1 MSSASVS
8 IIRTCVHYGRRMIS
22 RLGQGSM
29 ILVWA
34 VSASAQTPGTST
46 SQVCTQDPTYTVVTP
61 VRGRARR
68 RAVERAVRR
77 RAAVRVAPVRA
88 EEPEPTRRRPS
99 PTPHAATVSPWMRGV
114 PATEWQSD
122 TCAVGDR
129 RGYRHSL
136 QTTWKFGTTNALTS
150 ALQSARRNNLHRR
163 YFRLAVNPR
172 RRSLAA
178 FKDVKGGSSIQNAL
192 EIDL

>member
-1 MSSASVS
+1 
-8 IIRTCVHYGRRMIS
+8 
-22 RLGQGSM
+22 
-29 ILVWA
+29 
-34 VSASAQTPGTST
+34 
-46 SQVCTQDPTYTVVTP
+46 
-61 VRGRARR
+61 
-68 RAVERAVRR
+68 
-77 RAAVRVAPVRA
+77 
-88 EEPEPTRRRPS
+88 
-99 PTPHAATVSPWMRGV
+99 MRGV